1 MDLNKATRDFKER
14 KCQCAKC
21 LAEENHEPC
30 DCETAKA
37 DRALGDSGS
46 KDGPSCGHKNA
57 ASQATAGEC
66 GIDPKAPCALDDNPA
81 TRGNKDDSNNSD
93 NPRIIFGGTTFGRKS
108 SINEPIKPIM
118 QGQLAKAR
126 VGCQGVEYD
135 EIGIS
140 GRDTLG
146 SPIYL
151 RGGLLKSDM
160 GGRCARDR
168 ACELNCGMDTGCGKD
183 CRTSKLPGKAGV
195 RICSNEMVNTTVS
208 FLLEG
213 VGILV

>member
-21 LAEENHEPC
+21 LAVENHEPC

-46 KDGPSCGHKNA
+46 KDGASCGHKNA
-57 ASQATAGEC
+57 SSQATAGEC
-66 GIDPKAPCALDDNPA
+66 GVDPGAACALDDNPA
-81 TRGNKDDSNNSD
+81 KRGDRDGNKGSD
-93 NPRIIFGGTTFGRKS
+93 TPRINFG
-108 SINEPIKPIM
+108 
-118 QGQLAKAR
+118 AKAR
-126 VGCQGVEYD
+126 LSCKAVEYD

-140 GRDTLG
+140 GRDPLG
-146 SPIYL
+146 APVYMH
-151 RGGLLKSDM
+151 GTMLKPNM

-168 ACELNCGMDTGCGKD
+168 ACELNCGMDTGCGKA
-183 CRTSKLPGKAGV
+183 CRASKLGSMGKAGV
-195 RICSNEMVNTTVS
+195 RVCKNETVNTMVS